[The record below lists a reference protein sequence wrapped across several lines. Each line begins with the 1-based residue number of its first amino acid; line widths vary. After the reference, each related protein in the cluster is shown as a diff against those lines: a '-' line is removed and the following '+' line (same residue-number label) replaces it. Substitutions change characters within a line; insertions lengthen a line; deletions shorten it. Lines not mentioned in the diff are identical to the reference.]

1 MLYEAGSLRAIG
13 YQRGKQVSV
22 AELRTAGKP
31 EKIKLSVDRTRIKAD
46 EQDLSY
52 VTVELLDGK
61 GIRHPKAENLVTFE
75 IQGPGSIVA
84 VGNANPIST
93 ESYKRPCRKAWRGLC
108 MVIIRAARQSGSI
121 VLKASAQGL
130 EPAEVVISSMP

>member
-1 MLYEAGSLRAIG
+1 LL
-13 YQRGKQVSV
+13 Q
-22 AELRTAGKP
+22 
-31 EKIKLSVDRTRIKAD
+31 KIKLSADRSLIKAD

-61 GIRHPKAENLVTFE
+61 GVLQPKAEDLVTFE

-93 ESYKRPCRKAWRGLC
+93 ESYKQPHRKAWRGRCL
-108 MVIIRAARQSGSI
+108 VIIRATKQPGSI

-130 EPAEVVISSMP
+130 EPAEVVVSSMP